1 MPVPGRGPQVRSR
14 RESGLKATPE
24 WGWGSPGP
32 SPTTAP
38 VSASRRRTRDSG
50 CPPGPLA
57 VDVAISRPS
66 GLTAVIPYGPDG
78 PSDISSASRGRPT
91 GTERVGSPRRSRP
104 HRRRPRP
111 PTVRR
116 CLPSRPKDTARIGPR
131 VRSGGAIGPARGT
144 SQIGIVPSSSP
155 MARARPSGRNARHRT
170 APDELERLPALAEC
184 GRIPQTDGA
193 AFGAGREAI
202 AVGGDRQARHR
213 RTFGREVGDSPMTPG
228 PRRGLARPGSPR
240 GSAGHPR
247 RRRPY
252 GWASREAGPGRGSA
266 RSASPSG
273 RPARR
278 RLRPPACGRRG

>member
-1 MPVPGRGPQVRSR
+1 MATPSDRKRGRPGPIASTSRSMPVPGWGPQVRSR
-14 RESGLKATPE
+14 RESGLKTTPE

-38 VSASRRRTRDSG
+38 VSASRRRTWDSG

-78 PSDISSASRGRPT
+78 PSEISSASRGRPT

-116 CLPSRPKDTARIGPR
+116 CLPSRPKDTARIGPG

-155 MARARPSGRNARHRT
+155 MARARPSGLNARHRT
-170 APDELERLPALAEC
+170 VPTSLNVCPLWRSVVES
-184 GRIPQTDGA
+184 QS
-193 AFGAGREAI
+193 
-202 AVGGDRQARHR
+202 
-213 RTFGREVGDSPMTPG
+213 RTVPPSVPVAKR
-228 PRRGLARPGSPR
+228 
-240 GSAGHPR
+240 
-247 RRRPY
+247 
-252 GWASREAGPGRGSA
+252 
-266 RSASPSG
+266 SPSG
-273 RPARR
+273 EIARLVTVAPSGGR
-278 RLRPPACGRRG
+278 VKLRNDAGSQTRTCSSRVATRIRRPPPTKATLRMGEP